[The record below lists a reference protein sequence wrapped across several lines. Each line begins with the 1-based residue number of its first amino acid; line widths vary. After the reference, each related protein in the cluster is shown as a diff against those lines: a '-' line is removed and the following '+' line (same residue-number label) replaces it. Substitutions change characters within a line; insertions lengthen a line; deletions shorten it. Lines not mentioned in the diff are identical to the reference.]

1 MLSKSRG
8 HVLRV
13 ATVLHLLFHID
24 DYDEVLNPVVSEA
37 ALKAAVNFIQVASQQ
52 TAFIAGRS
60 ALNDEL
66 DKFKAGKF
74 STYTC
79 TKMYTPDMKTQHKQS
94 PQNGQ

>member
-1 MLSKSRG
+1 M
-8 HVLRV
+8 
-13 ATVLHLLFHID
+13 ANVLHSLFHID
-24 DYDEVLNPVVSEA
+24 YYDEVLNPVVSEA
-37 ALKAAVNFIQVASQQ
+37 PLKAAVNLIQLVSQQ

-66 DKFKAGKF
+66 GKFKAGKF

-79 TKMYTPDMKTQHKQS
+79 TKMYTPDMKTQHKQC